1 MHLFGGYTIYS
12 SDKVAYWIGPV
23 LFLKFYYINCCKYL
37 TMNVMKVVFKFY
49 CNQSMFPY
57 VN

>member
-1 MHLFGGYTIYS
+1 MHLFGGFTIYS
-12 SDKVAYWIGPV
+12 SDKVAYWVGPI
-23 LFLKFYYINCCKYL
+23 LFLKFYYINSCKYL
-37 TMNVMKVVFKFY
+37 TMNVMKVVFD